1 MKSPVPGQ
9 TSLKRFKCLTQ
20 VSYLSFPAYYY
31 SVLCTI
37 AHLSTSFTI
46 AVNGKRNSK
55 GDPPKR
61 YSMRCQHR
69 KPLGIHTCEC
79 VPAPHINGQFH
90 FDLIVQ
96 DCMPHI
102 YRMPEESKLSDSSLL
117 WSTLNA
123 RSWAP
128 SLTHRCPL
136 GTLPALE
143 GPHVGFVKLAH
154 RLLCIPW
161 GRWAV
166 AVNTGGAK
174 AKTC

>member
-1 MKSPVPGQ
+1 MSDAGLLPQFP
-9 TSLKRFKCLTQ
+9 CL
-20 VSYLSFPAYYY
+20 L
-31 SVLCTI
+31 L
-37 AHLSTSFTI
+37 LSTLYNRSF
-46 AVNGKRNSK
+46 VNIIHNSCQWQAQLE
-55 GDPPKR
+55 GGSPKR

-161 GRWAV
+161 GR
-166 AVNTGGAK
+166 
-174 AKTC
+174 